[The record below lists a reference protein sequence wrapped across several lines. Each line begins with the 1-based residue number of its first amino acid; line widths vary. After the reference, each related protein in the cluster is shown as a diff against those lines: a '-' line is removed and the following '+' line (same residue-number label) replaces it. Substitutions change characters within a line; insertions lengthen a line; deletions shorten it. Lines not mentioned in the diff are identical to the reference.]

1 MAGAVRLDPREHHSR
16 TAPRASRA
24 NDGVRL
30 RGRWLVKCHD
40 MLSAPAVP
48 TLETRKRG
56 INIVSESP
64 QKSSELKKDRLRSQK
79 GISKKTF

>member
-1 MAGAVRLDPREHHSR
+1 M
-16 TAPRASRA
+16 
-24 NDGVRL
+24 
-30 RGRWLVKCHD
+30 VKCHD